1 MTHWP
6 MIARVLGAGLL
17 LVGAVVGGYLGI
29 QKYFDWLTAEL
40 PESRTRI
47 PSSPNKK

>member
-1 MTHWP
+1 MTRWP
-6 MIARVLGAGLL
+6 MIARVLGVALL
-17 LVGAVVGGYLGI
+17 LVGAVIGGYLGI

-47 PSSPNKK
+47 QSPPSKL

>member
-1 MTHWP
+1 MTYWQ
-6 MIARVLGAGLL
+6 MIARVMGLVLL
-17 LVGAVVGGYLGI
+17 LVGAVVGGYFGI

-47 PSSPNKK
+47 QPSKR

>member
-1 MTHWP
+1 MTRWP
-6 MIARVLGAGLL
+6 MIARVLGVALL

-29 QKYFDWLTAEL
+29 QKYFEWLTANL

-47 PSSPNKK
+47 PPPPSKP

>member
-1 MTHWP
+1 MTRWP
-6 MIARVLGAGLL
+6 MIARIVRAVLL

-47 PSSPNKK
+47 QSPPGRR